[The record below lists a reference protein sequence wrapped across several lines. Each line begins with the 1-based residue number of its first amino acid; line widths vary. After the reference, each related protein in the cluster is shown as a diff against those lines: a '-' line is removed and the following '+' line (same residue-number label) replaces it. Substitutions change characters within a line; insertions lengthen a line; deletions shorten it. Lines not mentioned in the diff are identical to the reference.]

1 MANVRELDY
10 NPLSGM
16 RVTWQYNDADDSVTI
31 GHHQDVESI
40 IEDNKLALLDLET
53 HKKQS
58 KAGWAAYA
66 KIPEIVILEWKAK
79 YGLDFMNPNHFK
91 RCMAL
96 LNDPEY
102 KYLKRTSYHH
112 DR

>member
-1 MANVRELDY
+1 M
-10 NPLSGM
+10 
-16 RVTWQYNDADDSVTI
+16 SVTFDIDPVTEDIII
-31 GHHQDVESI
+31 GHHQDATAI
-40 IEDNKLALLDLET
+40 LEDNKWALLDLET
-53 HKKQS
+53 HKRQAKNEM
-58 KAGWAAYA
+58 AHYA

-91 RCMAL
+91 KCMSL

-102 KYLKRTSYHH
+102 KYLKRTTYHH